1 MVDNEEP
8 LMRREMAQVEYFDR
22 EVETAS
28 REVLKN
34 IQLTK
39 LKALLNKVYQS
50 NPFYIRKFKEHGVTP
65 EDIKTMGDIVKL
77 PFTSKIEFQ
86 EDQEKD
92 PIFGTNL
99 TEPFE
104 NYARY
109 HQTTGTT
116 GKPLKWLDTK
126 ESWEWSAGC
135 SAMSL
140 WAAGVRPSD
149 IVFFPF
155 GFGPHPAYW
164 GLFEGSLKIGA
175 MVIPGGGWDTSQRLE
190 CILGN
195 QVTVICCT
203 PTYALRLAEVAQEK
217 DIDLRN
223 SAVRI
228 IVDGGEPGALIPS
241 VKKKIETLWN
251 AKFFDYVGSTEVRA
265 HSFQCNMQ
273 ESAVHII
280 ESEFIPEVIDP
291 DTCAHVEEG
300 EMGELVLTNLGR
312 SCSPAIRFR
321 TNDMVK
327 FKKGQCPCGRT
338 FRMFDGGIL
347 GRKDDMIIIRGINVF
362 PAMVGNI
369 VQKYLSVGDE
379 YRIVAYTKGSLNQ
392 LKILL
397 DLSDESRKTREK
409 IENDMTLDLRSSLEI
424 RVEVETVSKNSLEK
438 SDYKSKRF
446 IDKREI
452 R

>member
-1 MVDNEEP
+1 
-8 LMRREMAQVEYFDR
+8 MARVEYFD
-22 EVETAS
+22 EKVETAS
-28 REVLKN
+28 REVLET
-34 IQLTK
+34 IQLNK
-39 LKALLNKVYQS
+39 LKDLLNKVYQS
-50 NPFYIRKFKEHGVTP
+50 NPFYIRKFKEHGVSP
-65 EDIKTMGDIVKL
+65 EDIETIGDIVRL

-86 EDQEKD
+86 EDQEKN

-99 TEPFE
+99 TEPLS

-116 GKPLKWLDTK
+116 GRPLKWLDTK
-126 ESWEWSAGC
+126 ESWEWNGRC

-140 WAAGVRPSD
+140 WAIGVRPSD

-155 GFGPHPAYW
+155 GFGPHAAYW
-164 GLFEGSLKIGA
+164 GLFEGAWQIGA
-175 MVIPGGGWDTSQRLE
+175 MAIPGGGWDTLQRLE
-190 CILGN
+190 FILEN
-195 QVTVICCT
+195 RVTVIACT

-217 DIDLRN
+217 NLDLRK

-228 IVDGGEPGALIPS
+228 IVDGGEPGAMIPS
-241 VKKKIETLWN
+241 VKKKIEMSWN
-251 AKFFDYVGSTEVRA
+251 AKCFDYMGLTEVRA
-265 HSFQCNMQ
+265 HSFQCTMQ
-273 ESAVHII
+273 ESAVHVI

-291 DTCAHVEEG
+291 DTHAHVEEG

-321 TNDMVK
+321 TNDMVR

-338 FRMFDGGIL
+338 FRMLDGGIL
-347 GRKDDMIIIRGINVF
+347 GRRDDMIIVRGLNVF
-362 PAMVGNI
+362 PNLIGNI

-379 YRIVAYTKGSLNQ
+379 YRIVAYTKGSLNE

-397 DLSDESRKTREK
+397 DLSGESRKEQEK
-409 IENDMTLDLRSSLEI
+409 IESDIVTELKSSMDL
-424 RVEVETVSKNSLEK
+424 RVEVETVPPHTLEK
-438 SDYKSKRF
+438 FGYKSKRF
-446 IDKREI
+446 VDKREI

>member
-1 MVDNEEP
+1 M
-8 LMRREMAQVEYFDR
+8 EYFDR
-22 EVETAS
+22 KDETAS
-28 REVLKN
+28 RETLEQ
-34 IQLTK
+34 IQFTK
-39 LKALLNKVYQS
+39 LKSLLEKVYRS
-50 NPFYIRKFKEHGVTP
+50 NPFYIKKFKEHGVSPGDVRTLN
-65 EDIKTMGDIVKL
+65 DIVKL
-77 PFTSKIEFQ
+77 PFTTKIEFQ
-86 EDQEKD
+86 EDQVKN

-99 TEPFE
+99 TEPLE
-104 NYARY
+104 NYVRFL
-109 HQTTGTT
+109 QTTGTT

-126 ESWEWSAGC
+126 ESWTWNGRC

-155 GFGPHPAYW
+155 GFGPHAAYW
-164 GLFEGSLKIGA
+164 GLFEGALQIGA
-175 MVIPGGGWDTSQRLE
+175 MAIPGGGWDTLQRLE
-190 CILGN
+190 CILDN
-195 QVTVICCT
+195 RVTVVACT
-203 PTYALRLAEVAQEK
+203 PTYALRLAEAAQEK
-217 DIDLRN
+217 QLDFRK

-228 IVDGGEPGALIPS
+228 LVDGGEPGALVPS
-241 VKKKIETLWN
+241 IKKRIETLWN
-251 AKFFDYVGSTEVRA
+251 AKFFDYIGLTEVRA

-273 ESAVHII
+273 ESAVHVT

-291 DTCAHVEEG
+291 DTGVHVEGG
-300 EMGELVLTNLGR
+300 EIGELVLTNLGR

-321 TNDMVK
+321 THDMVK
-327 FKKGQCPCGRT
+327 FKKGQCACGRT
-338 FRMFDGGIL
+338 FRMLDGGIL

-362 PAMVGNI
+362 PSMVGNI

-379 YRIVAYTKGSLNQ
+379 YRIIAYTKGSLSQ

-409 IENDMTLDLRSSLEI
+409 MENDLVLDLRSTLEL
-424 RVEVETVSKNSLEK
+424 RVDVETVAPNTLER